1 LHQKDRPLL
10 ELIQLFFG
18 VGKIFNLGKD
28 SIQYRVTSHKD
39 LAVIIDHFDKF
50 PLITKKHAD
59 FLLFKEI
66 ANIVSRKEHLTMDG
80 LQKII
85 NIRSSMNLGLSDK
98 LKAAF
103 PQTSPVLRPEVTFN
117 EITDPA

>member
-1 LHQKDRPLL
+1 M
-10 ELIQLFFG
+10 
-18 VGKIFNLGKD
+18 
-28 SIQYRVTSHKD
+28 
-39 LAVIIDHFDKF
+39 
-50 PLITKKHAD
+50 
-59 FLLFKEI
+59 
-66 ANIVSRKEHLTMDG
+66 SRKEHLTMDG

-117 EITDPA
+117 EITDPAWVAGFVDGEACFFINHYKSSTRKLGFGVQCVFYLSFKTRI